1 MRIVIAVDWS
11 DQAFNAVQ
19 EATRL
24 FAPTEVTLVHAVN
37 LGFLEHPVVAQAM
50 NLQGYDEFR
59 RAMKESG
66 EQLLDRTAALIPA
79 QVSQVRRLC
88 ECGSP
93 ATIVIEAAR
102 AASADLIVMGP
113 RGRGRVSEAL
123 LGSVSHR
130 VLLHSSC
137 SMLLVKRPMESPRRM
152 LVAVQHRDDAARIVR
167 WLAAHPFT
175 TPVEFTLLHVV
186 LPLRVPGGIAVP
198 QLEQWH
204 RTALQAG
211 HDLVQETA
219 EKLTTTGHAVTTQV
233 LTGDPPD
240 LVAGEAEKHDLLIVG
255 SHSRTGVERVLLG
268 SVSHTLT
275 HFTPN
280 PILIIRA

>member
-19 EATRL
+19 EACRL
-24 FAPTEVTLVHAVN
+24 FAPTEITLVHATN

-59 RAMKESG
+59 RAMQDAG
-66 EQLLDRTAALIPA
+66 TQLLDRTAALIPSRIPT
-79 QVSQVRRLC
+79 VKRVC
-88 ECGSP
+88 EIGSP
-93 ATIVIEAAR
+93 ASIVLDTAKK
-102 AASADLIVMGP
+102 ASADLVVMGP

-130 VLLHSSC
+130 VLLHAPC
-137 SMLLVKRPMESPRRM
+137 SVLLAKRPMEAPRRM
-152 LVAVQHRDDAARIVR
+152 LVAVQHQDDASRIVQ
-167 WLAAHPFT
+167 WLTAHPFT
-175 TPVEFTLLHVV
+175 NKVDFTVLHVV
-186 LPLRVPGGIAVP
+186 LPPMVPDGIAVP

-204 RTALQAG
+204 RTALEVG
-211 HDLVQETA
+211 HELVQDTA
-219 EKLTTTGHAVTTQV
+219 GKLKALSPSVTTQV
-233 LTGDPPD
+233 LTGDPPTM
-240 LVAGEAEKHDLLIVG
+240 VASQAEKHDLLIVG
-255 SHSRTGVERVLLG
+255 SHSRTGVERLLLG

-280 PILIIRA
+280 PILIIRS

>member
-24 FAPTEVTLVHAVN
+24 FAPTDVTLVHAVN

-66 EQLLDRTAALIPA
+66 GQLLDRTAALIPP
-79 QVSQVRRLC
+79 QVSQVHRRC
-88 ECGSP
+88 EFGSP
-93 ATIVIEAAR
+93 AAIVLEAAR
-102 AASADLIVMGP
+102 SAPADLIVLGP

-130 VLLHSSC
+130 VLLHAPC
-137 SMLLVKRPMESPRRM
+137 SVFLVKRPMEAPRRM
-152 LVAVQHRDDAARIVR
+152 LVAVQHQDDASRIVH
-167 WLAAHPFT
+167 WLTAHPFT
-175 TPVEFTLLHVV
+175 QKVEFTVLHVV
-186 LPLRVPGGIAVP
+186 LPPMVPDGIAVP

-204 RTALQAG
+204 RTALEVG
-211 HDLVQETA
+211 HDLVRETA
-219 EKLTTTGHAVTTQV
+219 DKLKPIGHAVTTQV
-233 LTGDPPD
+233 LTGDPPTM
-240 LVAGEAEKHDLLIVG
+240 VAGQAEKHDLLIVG

-280 PILIIRA
+280 PILIIRS